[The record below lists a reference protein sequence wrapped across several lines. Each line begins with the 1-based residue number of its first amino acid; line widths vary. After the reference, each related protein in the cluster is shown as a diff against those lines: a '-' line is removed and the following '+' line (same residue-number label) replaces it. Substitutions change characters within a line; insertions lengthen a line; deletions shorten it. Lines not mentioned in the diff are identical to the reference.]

1 MVPEQELFFEQL
13 YRNLFPE
20 LKIYAM
26 RSLQNDAQA
35 EEVVQDTFHEALQ
48 KIDIL
53 MCHKNPEAWLVLT
66 LQNKIRNHRRSIRKN
81 RERVLSLDVSVIEEL
96 GWADATIEAVLDK
109 LTVQDTEQRV
119 RQALTDEEQYILRRL
134 VFEEATHRE
143 VAQELG
149 ISVWTSQKRLERI
162 RDKLEKLFPGSC
174 FARKRS
180 LIRWIRSGR
189 GKNFKNSTTP
199 RRDRDAPFTPM
210 LPPPCG
216 GSVPLRGSLRLQPL
230 AWYSLHYHRIGSQRS
245 LRSLTVW
252 KRRLPRRIPVGI

>member
-35 EEVVQDTFHEALQ
+35 EEVVQDIFHEALQ

-143 VAQELG
+143 IAQELG

-162 RDKLEKLFPGSC
+162 RDKLEKLFPGYR
-174 FARKRS
+174 RKR
-180 LIRWIRSGR
+180 GR
-189 GKNFKNSTTP
+189 K
-199 RRDRDAPFTPM
+199 
-210 LPPPCG
+210 
-216 GSVPLRGSLRLQPL
+216 
-230 AWYSLHYHRIGSQRS
+230 
-245 LRSLTVW
+245 
-252 KRRLPRRIPVGI
+252 

>member
-109 LTVQDTEQRV
+109 LTDVWTEVVLLDGEVLPGEAAEIRRQCPRARLHAMQGNQNVKALLASLAMDDDTLRTLYKRV
-119 RQALTDEEQYILRRL
+119 RMGGTMALLQLGEDTGLTPAQVLTGLMAFHQVRL
-134 VFEEATHRE
+134 VEMSLDPYA
-143 VAQELG
+143 V
-149 ISVWTSQKRLERI
+149 
-162 RDKLEKLFPGSC
+162 KL
-174 FARKRS
+174 
-180 LIRWIRSGR
+180 
-189 GKNFKNSTTP
+189 
-199 RRDRDAPFTPM
+199 
-210 LPPPCG
+210 LPPQKCRMDD
-216 GSVPLRGSLRLQPL
+216 SALVRYLR
-230 AWYSLHYHRIGSQRS
+230 AIH
-245 LRSLTVW
+245 
-252 KRRLPRRIPVGI
+252 

>member
-53 MCHKNPEAWLVLT
+53 MCHENPEAWLVLT

-119 RQALTDEEQYILRRL
+119 RKALTDEEQYILRRL

-143 VAQELG
+143 IAQELG

-162 RDKLEKLFPGSC
+162 RDKLEKLFPEYR
-174 FARKRS
+174 RKR
-180 LIRWIRSGR
+180 GR
-189 GKNFKNSTTP
+189 K
-199 RRDRDAPFTPM
+199 
-210 LPPPCG
+210 
-216 GSVPLRGSLRLQPL
+216 
-230 AWYSLHYHRIGSQRS
+230 
-245 LRSLTVW
+245 
-252 KRRLPRRIPVGI
+252 